1 MFLPQFLSKFKT
13 SFSFCLKTL
22 IPLLFLYSTYQNQK
36 EPSTNIWDRLS
47 WNILKTTIWKL
58 PQNLFFKSLKSNLR
72 RGLSQESGSR
82 QISWAHHG
90 LIGISTKKQFQR
102 EGDTLKKKIILKT
115 ILNGFIY
122 PYLQCAYMCHLTIQK
137 HNWKWNEN
145 SISALVESQI
155 SSHFYEVTKWY
166 DLDIL

>member
-90 LIGISTKKQFQR
+90 LIGISTKKQFQG
-102 EGDTLKKKIILKT
+102 EGILKKKNDFKDNSKYLHFCNAHIFATWLFKNTIELKM
-115 ILNGFIY
+115 N
-122 PYLQCAYMCHLTIQK
+122 
-137 HNWKWNEN
+137 
-145 SISALVESQI
+145 
-155 SSHFYEVTKWY
+155 
-166 DLDIL
+166 